1 MKWKLLLVFVVLQAN
16 AVNGQRWGVKTLTNL
31 LDFNYEKLERHLGK
45 KGFVRNTFS
54 TEGISLWQEE
64 QLKGDTQVISRK
76 VSYAAAEPTKSL
88 VYQTSSSD
96 EFDQLEKELKSSANF
111 FAGTKP
117 SIDSPA
123 YFQSRGLSFKLW
135 KEQPDSTIV
144 YNVFVTQK
152 TLPNRKDIIYAE
164 DLLELNT
171 NEYLNAVFGKE
182 NVKLDSLAFT
192 KTVVK
197 KCSVLY
203 PNTSR
208 QAIFIWNDETNLRD
222 LSMVMFGQQL
232 QNTTNTKAVRLS
244 DWRSKQGVFC
254 GMDLQQVVRLNKGP
268 VSFYNWSSGIAGY
281 LASKSQGALDFEKIK
296 MVFGCMNCNFLPLN
310 SEKEIIQSGYAL
322 QQNQRVYVVSFV
334 VLADH

>member
-1 MKWKLLLVFVVLQAN
+1 MVLQAN
-16 AVNGQRWGVKTLTNL
+16 AVKGQHWGAKTLANF
-31 LDFNYEKLERHLGK
+31 LDYTYEKLERHLVK
-45 KGFVRNTFS
+45 KGFVRNGLS
-54 TEGISLWQEE
+54 TGGISIWQQE
-64 QLKGDTQVISRK
+64 QLKEDTQIIARK
-76 VSYAAAEPTKSL
+76 VFFVASEPTKSL
-88 VYQTSSSD
+88 VYQTSSLN
-96 EFDQLEKELKSSANF
+96 EYDQLERELKSSAHY
-111 FAGTKP
+111 FAGTNT
-117 SIDSPA
+117 IVDSPA
-123 YFQSRGLSFKLW
+123 YFQSGELSFKLW
-135 KEQPDSTIV
+135 KEQPDSTTV
-144 YNVFVTQK
+144 YNVCVTKQS
-152 TLPNRKDIIYAE
+152 LPTKKDIVFAE
-164 DLLELNT
+164 DLLQLNT
-171 NEYLNAVFGKE
+171 NEYLNTVFGKE

-208 QAIFIWNDETNLRD
+208 QAIFIWNDETNLRE
-222 LSMVMFGQQL
+222 LAMVMFGQQL

-268 VSFYNWSSGIAGY
+268 VSFYNWSTGIAGY

-296 MVFGCMNCNFLPLN
+296 MVFGCMNCNFLPVN